1 MQEQETVDVMA
12 QEAIVETRKEWQ
24 APNLRCARINH
35 NTKNAFVGGTDAD
48 ELLS

>member
-24 APNLRCARINH
+24 APNLRCARINR
-35 NTKNAFVGGTDAD
+35 NTRNDLGGSVDAD